1 MLDIRRWWDHTWGI
15 DEVVLLVMELVA
27 ADAVVVYA
35 IAKVIG
41 QAKEGRT
48 AAVRKEEGKQRR
60 FPRHFLP
67 RPRPRLHPRGSI
79 AESWYIA
86 HRRQKR
92 HHLGALYHRAKL
104 LDEQHER

>member
-1 MLDIRRWWDHTWGI
+1 M
-15 DEVVLLVMELVA
+15 VLLVMKLVA
-27 ADAVVVYA
+27 ADGMVVYA

-48 AAVRKEEGKQRR
+48 AAVRREGGKQRR
-60 FPRHFLP
+60 LPRHCLP

-79 AESWYIA
+79 GENGYIA

-92 HHLGALYHRAKL
+92 HHVGALYHRAKL
-104 LDEQHER
+104 LDGQHER

>member
-1 MLDIRRWWDHTWGI
+1 MLDMQRWWDHTEGI
-15 DEVVLLVMELVA
+15 DEVVLVMKLVA
-27 ADAVVVYA
+27 ADALVVYA

-48 AAVRKEEGKQRR
+48 AAVRREEGKQRR
-60 FPRHFLP
+60 LPRRFLP

-79 AESWYIA
+79 VENGYIA
-86 HRRQKR
+86 HRRQKK